1 MKTRLD
7 TLMKK
12 ASTAQPPAV
21 QARSSWLPYV
31 PVVRVLMEQRA
42 HSLQAAVEWL
52 VRQGEVP
59 QDRQGGAY
67 RALRQILARRDAKR
81 LRQQARALHVPA
93 DAAAGDSQAAVTR
106 DQSSVISQRS
116 TTEH

>member
-1 MKTRLD
+1 MKNRLD

-12 ASTAQPPAV
+12 ASTAQPPDV

-42 HSLQAAVEWL
+42 HTLQAAVEWL

-81 LRQQARALHVPA
+81 LRLQARAQHTPA
-93 DAAAGDSQAAVTR
+93 NAAAGGSQAAVISH
-106 DQSSVISQRS
+106 QSTVN
-116 TTEH
+116 E